1 MADVLNIFKE
11 VEMFCFDIQN
21 DAVFRIKMQEAVR
34 VFARFRQEEIGLAY
48 PQVAVE
54 RFKIPPTV
62 MVGSHLAARRIWLI
76 MEVVVV
82 LPWVPATAM
91 ELR

>member
-1 MADVLNIFKE
+1 MYSHASDRKKSDLPTRRLPSS
-11 VEMFCFDIQN
+11 
-21 DAVFRIKMQEAVR
+21 A
-34 VFARFRQEEIGLAY
+34 
-48 PQVAVE
+48 
-54 RFKIPPTV
+54 FKIPPTV

-76 MEVVVV
+76 MDVVVV

>member
-21 DAVFRIKMQEAVR
+21 DAVFRIKMQETVR

-54 RFKIPPTV
+54 RF
-62 MVGSHLAARRIWLI
+62 
-76 MEVVVV
+76 
-82 LPWVPATAM
+82 
-91 ELR
+91 

>member
-1 MADVLNIFKE
+1 MADILNIFKE

-34 VFARFRQEEIGLAY
+34 VFTRFRQEEIGLAY

-54 RFKIPPTV
+54 RF
-62 MVGSHLAARRIWLI
+62 
-76 MEVVVV
+76 
-82 LPWVPATAM
+82 
-91 ELR
+91 